1 MPKTTGL
8 LIGIT
13 AILIGIAILAT
24 PDLRQW
30 ILGIGLVVIGI
41 LAILRR

>member
-1 MPKTTGL
+1 MKMPIGL

-30 ILGIGLVVIGI
+30 ILGIGFIVIGI